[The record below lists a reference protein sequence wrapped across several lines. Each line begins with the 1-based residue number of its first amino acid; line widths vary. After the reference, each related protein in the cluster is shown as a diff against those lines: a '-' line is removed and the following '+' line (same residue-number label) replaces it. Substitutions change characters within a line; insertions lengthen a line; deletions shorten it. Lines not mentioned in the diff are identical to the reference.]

1 MSWKHL
7 SIPTEELDEV
17 AGEREIWASL
27 LKLLPTQIWIKGKN
41 GLRDINV
48 TFKNSSSFHLI
59 LFIYQELTSVILKAV
74 RNYNTTEI
82 TKEKFVSYLGDMK
95 L

>member
-1 MSWKHL
+1 MFLRCLGNISVSQQKSWMRWLGRGKSAL
-7 SIPTEELDEV
+7 I
-17 AGEREIWASL
+17 L

-74 RNYNTTEI
+74 YTVETTI
-82 TKEKFVSYLGDMK
+82 LPR
-95 L
+95 

>member
-27 LKLLPTQIWIKGKN
+27 LKLLPTQIWIKDKN

-74 RNYNTTEI
+74 YTVETTI
-82 TKEKFVSYLGDMK
+82 LPR
-95 L
+95 